1 MKIRAVPKT
10 YSGVLF
16 RSTLEADWAATL
28 DHYGI
33 VWQYEPEAVQLPSG
47 TYYRPDFYLPELTTW
62 LEVKGW
68 HNERL
73 DKAQELASAVQCSP
87 ACRDVERVTILKKDV
102 DRYSALPDGDT
113 QVFIKDVGPV
123 RVVDGRYVPEV
134 RSVEPLKRTVS
145 LPHDPLSPSSC
156 RFTSDRPWRLV
167 VVGRP
172 ATRNE
177 IAIEANGFQWIQCGT
192 CLRFGF
198 SRIDMNSGWAIFCR
212 YCREVP
218 LFNGDDPRR
227 DFYRAA

>member
-47 TYYRPDFYLPELTTW
+47 AYYRPDFYLPQLTTW

-87 ACRDVERVTILKKDV
+87 DCRDVERVTILKKDV
-102 DRYSALPDGDT
+102 EKYSSLPDGDT
-113 QVFIKDVGPV
+113 QVFVKDVGPV
-123 RVVDGRYVPEV
+123 RVTDGRYIPEV
-134 RSVEPLKRTVS
+134 RSFEPLARTVS

-156 RFTSDRPWRLV
+156 RYSFQNPWNLV
-167 VVGRP
+167 VIGRP
-172 ATRNE
+172 ATRGVMLWDSLDVTFGQCL
-177 IAIEANGFQWIQCGT
+177 ACGKCGFAAQRCRSCGHPISSQWQDG
-192 CLRFGF
+192 
-198 SRIDMNSGWAIFCR
+198 SGQ
-212 YCREVP
+212 P
-218 LFNGDDPRR
+218 
-227 DFYRAA
+227 FYRAP